1 MTFYIDYNYELNPSN
16 NNEDS
21 TMTLITSDFNK
32 PDSHIIAL
40 IIIFH

>member
-32 PDSHIIAL
+32 PNPL
-40 IIIFH
+40 IFKLF